1 MSLQATQK
9 IHQRLSSASAESDD
23 FELGAACDAIAR
35 NEGGLAELRNPGSY
49 RGKHRRIDALGRW
62 PMKAVLYT
70 VVLDRFLRWAEE
82 DFHRA
87 HSQEIDDV

>member
-1 MSLQATQK
+1 MIGMPPTR
-9 IHQRLSSASAESDD
+9 HP
-23 FELGAACDAIAR
+23 DAFGNRHVAR

-49 RGKHRRIDALGRW
+49 RGKHRRTDALGRW